1 MAARLRIFPDRRSGD
16 EAVEQSA
23 SSIELVVL
31 SLDRNRFYLKRP
43 SPRLGVEPTYLC
55 TDGRWRKYDRIVDLP
70 HSSAAKTSKVS
81 DG

>member
-16 EAVEQSA
+16 EAVEQSV

-55 TDGRWRKYDRIVDLP
+55 TDNRWRKYDLIVDLP
-70 HSSAAKTSKVS
+70 HSTAGRVA
-81 DG
+81 GQ